1 MCLNSRTLIN
11 YPKARMRLSIC
22 FYLDKRV
29 QKKHKCLSETQLPV
43 ATKIQS
49 FKDRNNW
56 MKLIQES

>member
-49 FKDRNNW
+49 FKDRNN
-56 MKLIQES
+56 